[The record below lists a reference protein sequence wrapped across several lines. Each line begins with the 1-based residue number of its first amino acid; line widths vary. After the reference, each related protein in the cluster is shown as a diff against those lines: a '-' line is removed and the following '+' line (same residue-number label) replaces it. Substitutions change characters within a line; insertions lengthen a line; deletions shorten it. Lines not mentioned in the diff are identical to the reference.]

1 MRLLNKRVFQIK
13 NRQLMGLVFVLL
25 LLLRIDGTV
34 FAQSTTGISRHGAA
48 FLGVSSHAR
57 QVAMGEAFSGLAND
71 ISVLKYNVGGLGR
84 LPNAMIGLDYH
95 NWIEDTQQGAISG
108 ILPTRF
114 GNFGFDFHYFNE
126 GSISEIDRNFVPTG
140 QKVESNDISLTV
152 GYGRG
157 FNVIGKDLSVGG
169 GVRVI
174 RQSLADY
181 IATAVG
187 VDFGAVFRTKYVS
200 FGAAIQNLG
209 VSKLEFI
216 SQKETLPETYR
227 GGLAVTIPNFKPL
240 EFNLTTDISYIT
252 GQDLRYYSGGEM
264 IIGEIF
270 AIRGGYRFQ
279 DWEPYQWSAGFGL
292 LIPMEWLAG
301 SETHLDYAYA
311 PLNDF
316 DASAHRFSLV
326 FSFGALR
333 TRDQAHLYDEKR
345 LVRLIY
351 EEQKLDRMNE
361 RMKQE
366 LDAAEKA
373 RKAAEQAQK
382 AAEDAERRTRELEE
396 ELKRRLEQ
404 IQEIAK
410 TSKGKIEV
418 EPLSKEKIQVRMR
431 INFDFD
437 SAEIREKERGTMSK
451 VAQILNTYP
460 ESQVH
465 ISGHTDYIGTEEYNI
480 RLSERRI
487 RSVISYLTRKETV
500 EFERFFMPVGYGEMQ
515 PIASNATEEGRF
527 LNRRVDFIIYT
538 QDGRPEM
545 PEGSAIQDVVAVD
558 DSTVHIICNGTVT
571 FSHHYLDESP
581 RIVIDLPN
589 IFLLFDKQSFEFNR
603 GPLVRARAAFHADER
618 YSRIVIDLIQD
629 LNYRIELIDNF
640 IKVQIRK

>member
-1 MRLLNKRVFQIK
+1 MRFLSFCRFQIK
-13 NRQLMGLVFVLL
+13 IRRLGWMFILMLVF
-25 LLLRIDGTV
+25 GQGQ
-34 FAQSTTGISRHGAA
+34 AQSTKGISRHGAA
-48 FLGVSSHAR
+48 FLGIGSHAR

-71 ISVLKYNVGGLGR
+71 VSALKYNVGGLGR
-84 LPNAMIGLDYH
+84 LPNAMLALDYH
-95 NWIEDTQQGAISG
+95 NWIEDTQQGAIAA

-126 GSISEIDRNFVPTG
+126 GTLNEVDQNFSPTG
-140 QKVESNDISLTV
+140 LTVESNDISLAA
-152 GYGRG
+152 GYGRR
-157 FNVIGKDLSVGG
+157 FNVLEKDLSIGG
-169 GVRVI
+169 GVRMV

-181 IATAVG
+181 TTTAVG

-200 FGAAIQNLG
+200 VGAAIQNLG

-216 SQKETLPETYR
+216 TRKENLPETYR
-227 GGLAVTIPNFKPL
+227 GGLAITVPSLKPFD
-240 EFNLTTDISYIT
+240 FNLTTDIAMTT
-252 GQDLRYYSGGEM
+252 GQDLRYYSGGEI

-279 DWEPYQWSAGFGL
+279 TWEPYQWSAGFGL

-311 PLNDF
+311 PLSEF
-316 DASAHRFSLV
+316 EASAHRFSLV

-333 TRDQAHLYDEKR
+333 EKDRAHLYDEKR

-351 EEQKLDRMNE
+351 EEQKLDQMNE

-366 LDAAEKA
+366 LGAAEKA
-373 RKAAEQAQK
+373 RKAAEEAQK

-410 TSKGKIEV
+410 TSEGKIEV
-418 EPLSKEKIQVRMR
+418 EPLSREKIQVTMR

-437 SAEIREKERGTMSK
+437 SAEIRAEERGTLSK
-451 VAQILNTYP
+451 VGQILNTYP
-460 ESQVH
+460 ESRVH
-465 ISGHTDYIGTEEYNI
+465 ISGHTDYVGTEEYNI

-487 RSVISYLTRKETV
+487 RSVLGNLTRVETV
-500 EFERFFMPVGYGEMQ
+500 KFERFFMPVGYGEMQ

-538 QDGRPEM
+538 QAGRPEI
-545 PEGSAIQDVVAVD
+545 PDGSAIQDIVAVD
-558 DSTVHIICNGTVT
+558 DSTIYIICNGKVT
-571 FSHHYLDESP
+571 FSHHYLQQPD
-581 RIVIDLPN
+581 RIVVDLPN
-589 IFLLFDKQSFEFNR
+589 IFLLFDKQSFEFNQKV
-603 GPLVRARAAFHADER
+603 LQRARVAFHPDER
-618 YSRIVIDLIQD
+618 YSRIVVDLKQPI
-629 LNYRIELIDNF
+629 NYQIELIDNY
-640 IKVQIRK
+640 IKIKLVE